1 MSNALENLMPYVL
14 NVPDYAKTLVD
25 KHFPGALTLIFE
37 KSNLVPD
44 FITSGKNTVGIRV
57 PNHLGFQ
64 KLCLGIA
71 NVLDGACVARQ
82 HMLKILCKMVQCLR
96 QLL

>member
-44 FITSGKNTVGIRV
+44 FITSGKNTVGI
-57 PNHLGFQ
+57 
-64 KLCLGIA
+64 K
-71 NVLDGACVARQ
+71 GAKSFR
-82 HMLKILCKMVQCLR
+82 LSKIVFRDSKCA
-96 QLL
+96 